1 MSAQPPLIRDQK
13 KVDADHL
20 QLLGIFHFL
29 LAGLALVGLGFLG
42 LHYALMRYFVF
53 NPTVWAN
60 QKNSPLPAEFF
71 QIFQWL
77 YVVFGVLLLV
87 GGIANLLSGLW
98 IHARKK
104 RTFSLV
110 VAGIDCIQI
119 PFGTAL
125 GVLTIIVLM
134 RDSVRETYAQSAR

>member
-1 MSAQPPLIRDQK
+1 ML
-13 KVDADHL
+13 
-20 QLLGIFHFL
+20 
-29 LAGLALVGLGFLG
+29 
-42 LHYALMRYFVF
+42 RYFVF
-53 NPTVWAN
+53 NPNVWAN
-60 QKNSPLPAEFF
+60 QKNSPPPAEFF

-77 YVVFGVLLLV
+77 YVVCGVLLLV

-98 IHARKK
+98 IRARKN
-104 RTFSLV
+104 RAFSLV

>member
-1 MSAQPPLIRDQK
+1 MAPD
-13 KVDADHL
+13 
-20 QLLGIFHFL
+20 
-29 LAGLALVGLGFLG
+29 
-42 LHYALMRYFVF
+42 

-60 QKNSPLPAEFF
+60 QKNSPPPAEFF
-71 QIFQWL
+71 QIFQCL

>member
-1 MSAQPPLIRDQK
+1 MSAQPPLIRDQR

-29 LAGLALVGLGFLG
+29 FAGLALVGLGFLG
-42 LHYALMRYFVF
+42 LHYALLRYFVF
-53 NPTVWAN
+53 NPNVWAN
-60 QKNSPLPAEFF
+60 QKNSPPPAEFF

-77 YVVFGVLLLV
+77 YVVCGVLLLV

-98 IHARKK
+98 IRARKN
-104 RTFSLV
+104 RAFSLV